1 MGTTEIQIKS
11 KHLTK
16 AYDEALGFL
25 SVHKYEMKQAIKP
38 AKIIC
43 KRPRHFGRDSNI
55 KIGFWNKPDEGI
67 ASVAIEWNRKAKNDA
82 LVIADTLLSKYA
94 K

>member
-1 MGTTEIQIKS
+1 MYYHNMVSYKQHEV
-11 KHLTK
+11 
-16 AYDEALGFL
+16 LGFL

-38 AKIIC
+38 ARIIA
-43 KRPRHFGRDSNI
+43 KLPRHFGRDSNM

-67 ASVAIEWNRKAKNDA
+67 VSVTIEWNRKAKSDGSM
-82 LVIADTLLSKYA
+82 IANALLSKYA